1 MDQKFNDD
9 IWIYS
14 GGELYHAGVKG
25 MQWGKH
31 LPGTDWWKVG
41 KNAYNQYMQK
51 NTTTTQKPGYQY
63 VDGKMVPYESQTKKA
78 SKVKAFG
85 SAVKAVSTYAGNQF
99 KNTKFGRGVRNFK
112 EQAELKAIRTYNR
125 AKKGVS
131 KFWNQAKGFSAEKVK
146 ELSEFAKNA
155 YSKVR
160 GSVTNFL
167 QKGTGLK
174 DYIKQK
180 ASGSEFNAWLENAKQ
195 GVMIAANRYLEKI
208 GMRKETESFITKKSN
223 IPLSSLPKT
232 SSLLPSERK
241 LIEDSQNDIN
251 NIGKPGYRNR
261 NASMMSVN
269 DQVDE
274 KLRKQGITI
283 KR

>member
-1 MDQKFNDD
+1 MDQRYENGGQ
-9 IWIYS
+9 WVYYN
-14 GGELYHAGVKG
+14 GELYHAGVKG

-31 LPGTDWWKVG
+31 LPGTDWWKETTG
-41 KNAYNQYMQK
+41 KYLDRARTEYVPGGNKVYRKPTFGQK
-51 NTTTTQKPGYQY
+51 VVANIKTAGQAAKIYGRKARLA
-63 VDGKMVPYESQTKKA
+63 GK
-78 SKVKAFG
+78 
-85 SAVKAVSTYAGNQF
+85 
-99 KNTKFGRGVRNFK
+99 
-112 EQAELKAIRTYNR
+112 I
-125 AKKGVS
+125 VS
-131 KFWNQAKGFSAEKVK
+131 KQARAAVTRSAYKVAKGTSKLWNQAKGFSAEKVK

-232 SSLLPSERK
+232 SSLLPSEQK
-241 LIEDSQNDIN
+241 LIADSQNDIN
-251 NIGKPGYRNR
+251 NIGKPGYLNR
-261 NASMMSVN
+261 NTSLMSAN